1 MNYDIA
7 IIGGGPGGYVAAI
20 YAAKQNC
27 KVALIEKDELG
38 GTCLNYGCIPT
49 KSLIH
54 SADMYGDFLE
64 AELFGVTAKEIEI
77 DWKIAQKNK
86 SDIVSTLTGGVSTLL
101 RKNKIDVFKGRAE
114 FIDKNTIKIIR
125 EKEEEEISAKDVI
138 VATGSR
144 PINIPIKGNDLD
156 GVITSKEAL
165 ELEEIPKSMAII
177 GGGVIGVEMA
187 YIYNTVGTKVSIIE
201 MTPQLI
207 PNNDQLII
215 SAFTDEFKNQG
226 IDVFVDSKVQSIEKA
241 GKELKVIYESKD
253 GLKEVNVEKVLMSV
267 GRKAE
272 MKILDS
278 LQLATNESGI
288 VVDEYLRTS
297 IPNIYAIGDVTGKMM
312 LAHVASH
319 QGITAVKN
327 ILGEKEKMSYKVI
340 PSCIYTNPEVASVG
354 LTEQQAKAK
363 YGDEIK
369 VSVSSFQMNG
379 KALTMGKA
387 SGYIKII
394 CSKKW
399 NEILGVHII
408 GPNATELIAEAA
420 LSIKLECTAEELCNT
435 IHAHPTLSETI
446 METAQGILGLAIH
459 SL

>member
-1 MNYDIA
+1 MGYDIA

-20 YAAKQNC
+20 YAAKQNY

-54 SADMYGDFLE
+54 SAEIYGEFLD
-64 AELFGVTAKEIEI
+64 AELLGIKAKEIEI
-77 DWKIAQKNK
+77 DWKITQKNK

-101 RKNKIDVFKGRAE
+101 KKNKIDVFKGKAE
-114 FIDKNTIKIIR
+114 FIDKNTIKIIT
-125 EKEEEEISAKDVI
+125 EEEKEISATDI
-138 VATGSR
+138 IIATGST
-144 PINIPIKGNDLD
+144 PIKIPIEGNDLE

-165 ELEEIPKSMAII
+165 ELEEIPKSMAVI

-187 YIYNTVGTKVSIIE
+187 YIYNTVGTEVSIIE
-201 MTPQLI
+201 MTPNLI
-207 PNNDQLII
+207 PNNDELII
-215 SAFTDEFKNQG
+215 SAFTDDFKNQG
-226 IDVFVDSKVQSIEKA
+226 INVFVDSKVQSIEKA
-241 GKELKVIYESKD
+241 GEELKVIYETKE
-253 GLKEVNVEKVLMSV
+253 GIKEVTVEKVLMSV
-267 GRKAE
+267 GRKPE
-272 MKILDS
+272 MKILEGLD
-278 LQLATNESGI
+278 LATDKSGI

-340 PSCIYTNPEVASVG
+340 PACIYTNPEVASVG
-354 LTEQQAKAK
+354 LTEEEARAK
-363 YGDEIK
+363 YGDEIV
-369 VSVSSFQMNG
+369 VSISSFQMNG

-387 SGYIKII
+387 SGYVKII
-394 CSKKW
+394 CDKKW

-435 IHAHPTLSETI
+435 IHAHPTLAEAI
-446 METAQGILGLAIH
+446 METAQGILGVAIH